1 MMRRVVLFIALFTL
15 LISVACASSKYDNIK
30 RLQVGVKYRPDQ
42 CDRKVKDGD
51 RVSVHYRGTLTD
63 GTEFDSS
70 YSRNQPFEF
79 TIGQGSVIQGWDA
92 GLQGACVSEK
102 RKLVIPPEMG
112 YGSRSMGKI
121 PANSVLI
128 FDVEVVAIN

>member
-1 MMRRVVLFIALFTL
+1 MIHRRVVFLVALLTLLTL
-15 LISVACASSKYDNIK
+15 LISAACLVEASSKYDNIK

-79 TIGQGSVIQGWDA
+79 TVSVGVQV
-92 GLQGACVSEK
+92 C
-102 RKLVIPPEMG
+102 
-112 YGSRSMGKI
+112 
-121 PANSVLI
+121 
-128 FDVEVVAIN
+128 